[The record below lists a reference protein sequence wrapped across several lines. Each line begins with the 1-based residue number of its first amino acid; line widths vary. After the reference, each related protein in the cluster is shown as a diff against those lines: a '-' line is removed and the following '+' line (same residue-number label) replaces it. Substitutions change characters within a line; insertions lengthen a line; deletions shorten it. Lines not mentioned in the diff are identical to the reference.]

1 MAPGGWGSPTPP
13 NGYPATVSEGDVPG
27 RGLVGRFR
35 SLFKRRDGVRTA
47 KRRPD
52 QMDIHRADGM
62 YEVVPNR
69 DSPMRV
75 EPPSDEMAIY
85 LDETYNPAIDADDR
99 NPIFAIGGFITDDP
113 EQVDRYGA
121 EYPDMLLSGTPE
133 GRREHIQKNRYKAQR
148 RLYEEDLRDVPYKYS
163 MLNLDRPLE
172 LQFRLNEVGEHLGG
186 MYVAKIVR
194 KNIDSGMEQQID
206 DGYGNMVANPLYPDV
221 HDMYGAVLHDLLEDI
236 QNQFPHTR
244 FTLYVDPNTFVD
256 DERLRMICRD
266 FSTIRVGKVDE
277 RKKRGGLRYADMI
290 VGASVERLKEQPRN
304 DFASKMVSE
313 HIINRNLETMD
324 EGKIILSFIP
334 TE

>member
-35 SLFKRRDGVRTA
+35 SLFKRRDGLRTA

-52 QMDIHRADGM
+52 QMDIRRAEGM

-113 EQVDRYGA
+113 EQVDCYGA
-121 EYPDMLLSGTPE
+121 EYPERMLSGTPE
-133 GRREHIQKNRYKAQR
+133 QRREHVRRNRIQSKGKVF
-148 RLYEEDLRDVPYKYS
+148 EEDLRDTPYKYS
-163 MLNLDRPLE
+163 MLNIERPQE
-172 LQFRLNEVGEHLGG
+172 LKFRLMEMNDYLGG
-186 MYVAKIVR
+186 LYVAKIVR
-194 KNIDSGMEQQID
+194 KNIDSGMEQHID
-206 DGYGNMVANPLYPDV
+206 DGYGNIVANPLYPDV

-256 DERLRMICRD
+256 DERLRMICGD

-290 VGASVERLKEQPRN
+290 VGASVEGLKEQPRN
-304 DFASKMVSE
+304 DFASRMVSE
-313 HIINRNLETMD
+313 HIINRNIETID
-324 EGKIILSFIP
+324 EGMIILSFIP
-334 TE
+334 ME